1 MKIPAPSKTALIALA
16 AGCAAGLTLGW
27 MLWRPTHV
35 KPEPPAPAI
44 RQADGSLVAER
55 SPQAHPAVP
64 HQLPSGAKLERQVHV
79 VVQPSAGGTGP
90 TSGPSPEGR
99 AVPADATP
107 CPPVTVD
114 LSLVRMQDG
123 TRRVVVSSPDGRVEQ
138 ALDIP
143 VERETRPKELKSAI
157 GLYKRWTPWGTSHG
171 ITAERD
177 LAFLRGGVDL
187 GESRVRLHTGEEL
200 RGIAVGIRV
209 LIRF

>member
-79 VVQPSAGGTGP
+79 VVQPSARGTGP

-143 VERETRPKELKSAI
+143 VERETRPKELKWAVGMVG
-157 GLYKRWTPWGTSHG
+157 GLKSEGGTTMG
-171 ITAERD
+171 VFVDRDFAFIRTGVELTRERYPVNA
-177 LAFLRGGVDL
+177 LNGWEIRAR
-187 GESRVRLHTGEEL
+187 
-200 RGIAVGIRV
+200 VGIR
-209 LIRF
+209 F